1 MNNLREFKEM
11 EVAETKS
18 INVGFWWLRLA
29 FRPWSDY
36 HNMPLEI
43 RPELLESTYM

>member
-18 INVGFWWLRLA
+18 INGGFWWLR
-29 FRPWSDY
+29 FG
-36 HNMPLEI
+36 HH
-43 RPELLESTYM
+43 LLGEMYVMQWEKPQLTQSI